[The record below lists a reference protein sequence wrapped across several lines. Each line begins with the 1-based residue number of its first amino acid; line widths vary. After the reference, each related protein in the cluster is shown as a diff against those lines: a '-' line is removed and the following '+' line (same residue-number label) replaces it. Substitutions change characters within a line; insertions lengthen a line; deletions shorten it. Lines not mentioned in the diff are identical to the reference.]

1 MKRNETVHLVDD
13 DDAVRHALRVF
24 LESAGF
30 KVCEY
35 SSAADFLDDFASVDG
50 GVLLLDQRMP
60 GMSGMELQAQLC
72 KLGVFIP
79 VIFITGH
86 GDVQMSV
93 AAMKAGAMDFL
104 EKPFNN
110 SELLQSIQEALR
122 KAEGQRREWAQ
133 RCDAER
139 RCSSLT
145 SRELEVMG
153 YIVQGMSSRAI
164 AEQLGLSNRTIEV
177 HRARVMTKM
186 AAGSLPELVRMAA
199 MCKSCLTPG
208 S

>member
-1 MKRNETVHLVDD
+1 MKRIETVHLVDD
-13 DDAVRHALRVF
+13 DDAVRHALGVF

-30 KVCEY
+30 EVREY
-35 SSAADFLDDFASVDG
+35 SSATDFLDECASVDG

-60 GMSGMELQAQLC
+60 GMSGMELQSRLRQL
-72 KLGVFIP
+72 GIFIP

-86 GDVQMSV
+86 GDIQMSV

-104 EKPFNN
+104 EKPFEN
-110 SELLQSIQEALR
+110 SELLQSIRQALR
-122 KAEGQRREWAQ
+122 EAAARRKEWEQLHEAEK
-133 RCDAER
+133 RCM
-139 RCSSLT
+139 SLT

-164 AEQLGLSNRTIEV
+164 AEQLGLSNRTVEV
-177 HRARVMTKM
+177 HRARVMAKM

>member
-1 MKRNETVHLVDD
+1 MKRSKTVHLVDD
-13 DDAVRHALRVF
+13 DDAVRHALGVF

-30 KVCEY
+30 RVCEY
-35 SSAADFLDDFASVDG
+35 SSARDFLEESASVGG

-60 GMSGMELQAQLC
+60 GMSGMELQTRLHQ
-72 KLGVFIP
+72 LGVFMP

-86 GDVQMSV
+86 GDIQMSV

-104 EKPFNN
+104 EKPFDN
-110 SELLQSIQEALR
+110 SELLQSIHEALQ
-122 KAEGQRREWAQ
+122 KSAGKRREWEL
-133 RCDAER
+133 RSEVEH

-153 YIVQGMSSRAI
+153 YIVQGLSNRAI
-164 AEQLGLSNRTIEV
+164 AEQLGLSNRTVEV

-186 AAGSLPELVRMAA
+186 AARSLPELVRMAA
-199 MCKSCLTPG
+199 MCKACGVPG

>member
-1 MKRNETVHLVDD
+1 MKRDNIVHLVDD
-13 DDAVRHALRVF
+13 DDAVRHALGMF
-24 LESAGF
+24 LVSAGF
-30 KVCEY
+30 EVREY
-35 SSAADFLDDFASVDG
+35 SRATDFLDDCASVDG

-60 GMSGMELQAQLC
+60 GMSGMELQARLRQ
-72 KLGVFIP
+72 LGVFIP

-86 GDVQMSV
+86 GDIQMSV
-93 AAMKAGAMDFL
+93 AAMKAGAIDFL
-104 EKPFNN
+104 EKPFDN
-110 SELLQSIQEALR
+110 SELLQSICEALR
-122 KAEGQRREWAQ
+122 KSAGKRREWEQ
-133 RCDAER
+133 RCKVEQ

-164 AEQLGLSNRTIEV
+164 AEKLGLSNRTIEV

-199 MCKSCLTPG
+199 MCNSCQIPE